1 MDKRLIRRQIGATSL
16 SLPQLGFG
24 SAHIGGMRARVPD
37 AEARGALQAAWDGGI
52 RYYDTA
58 PFYALG
64 LSEQRLGNFLL
75 NQPRD
80 EFILSTKIGRVL
92 HRPKDPKT
100 FDRGGWVGGLNFE
113 IEWDYSYDGVMRS
126 YEQSLVRMGLD
137 TIDALLVHDLDA
149 SGHGEHF
156 EARIKALEA
165 TGMKAL
171 EELKRNGDIKAI
183 GMGINSEVSL
193 ATVATRVK
201 LDFVLVAMPYTLVD
215 QSVLHTGFEYCRR
228 EGMSVIIGAPF
239 ASGILVTGSGP
250 GRPLSLPRGA
260 RGNPGEGAR
269 HRGGLPRPWRAARR
283 GGVAVS
289 GCASSRRLDHP
300 RRRERARNAGQ
311 HRRLR
316 SANSLRVLGGF
327 EVARAHRLL
336 PRLSPRKRA
345 VRESVLRAGLTHVS
359 VWDRRST
366 DGTRDQGGNEGVGA

>member
-1 MDKRLIRRQIGATSL
+1 MDKRLIRRQVGATSL

-37 AEARGALQAAWDGGI
+37 AEARGAMQAAWDGGI

-75 NQPRD
+75 NFPRD
-80 EFILSTKIGRVL
+80 EFILTTKIGRVL

-156 EARIKALEA
+156 EGRVKALEA

-183 GMGINSEVSL
+183 GMGINSDVSL

-215 QSVLHTGFEYCRR
+215 QSALHTGFEYCRR
-228 EGMSVIIGAPF
+228 EGMSVVIGAPF

-250 GRPLSLPRGA
+250 GARYRYREAPEEIQAKVRGIEAVCRSHGVQLAAAAMQFPLAHPLVASIIPGA
-260 RGNPGEGAR
+260 ANAR
-269 HRGGLPRPWRAARR
+269 EAQANIAAFEAPIPAGFWADLKAQGLIDPAAP
-283 GGVAVS
+283 VPA
-289 GCASSRRLDHP
+289 
-300 RRRERARNAGQ
+300 
-311 HRRLR
+311 
-316 SANSLRVLGGF
+316 
-327 EVARAHRLL
+327 
-336 PRLSPRKRA
+336 
-345 VRESVLRAGLTHVS
+345 
-359 VWDRRST
+359 
-366 DGTRDQGGNEGVGA
+366 